1 VMNSREAKALKQQIL
16 ALNWDANRKRT
27 KAVNL
32 SKKLFDEAQKH
43 ACITPAD
50 IRRFFKSRRIR
61 QSWV

>member
-1 VMNSREAKALKQQIL
+1 MTRKQIKKLKLQIL
-16 ALNWDANRKRT
+16 ALNWDANRKRA

-43 ACITPAD
+43 AQFTPSD
-50 IRRFFKSRRIR
+50 YRRFFRSRGIK